1 MKKFIYSNECA
12 RLLKAMADDTRLLI
26 LQSLF
31 EGEKCGTELAKKL
44 DLTQPHV
51 AHHLGILK
59 NADLVESERTGQTV
73 CYRLHPAVRD
83 SIEQNERM
91 SIDLG
96 CCKMVFKDGAG
107 T

>member
-12 RLLKAMADDTRLLI
+12 RTLKAMADDTRLLI

-31 EGEKCGTELAKKL
+31 EGEKCGTELARKL
-44 DLTQPHV
+44 NLTQPHV

-59 NADLVESERTGQTV
+59 NAALVESERTGQKV

-83 SIEQNERM
+83 SIEQNEQM
-91 SIDLG
+91 TIDLG
-96 CCKMVFKDGAG
+96 CCKMVFKEGAG
-107 T
+107 S